1 MGVNVKFKSAI
12 FLLSFI
18 VSNFLFAQQSSE
30 NFKLIGSVVDLMTS
44 KPLANTSV
52 VVFSK
57 SSGKELK
64 GIAADE
70 KGNFTLE
77 NIPES
82 KVRAKFSMVGYQTQV
97 IDSVDLDKSSRIGLI
112 RLLPTSIEMPEMVIK
127 SMKPM
132 IEFHA
137 DRQVINMDRLPGN
150 SGSLTE
156 ALKNS
161 GLVEVDPATNKITVR
176 GQGLKIQMDGHEYS
190 MPAEMLAQ
198 LPATMIDQVEVIL
211 APGAKESAEG
221 GTYIL
226 NLITKKEAFS
236 NISGMLSLS
245 YSTNKNSFGGSYFN
259 YKVDKLNLFGQ
270 AYGSYFTNNVLNEG
284 ERYVY
289 SSPSMYYQ
297 NTSGEGKNNYY
308 GGYFKFGFDYDFDAS
323 NSATFFINYNGY
335 KYNSEN
341 TGNSFV
347 NNSNNVFQYSYN
359 RLNNSDGANNNLSFY
374 GFYKKKFDTK
384 GNELTLDAMYTIY
397 GNPTNSKMNLG
408 YSNKINNPQL
418 QNSNTDVNAK
428 TFILKTDY
436 VLPIGQ
442 NRLEAGYNFTYR
454 TRNNDYNVLDFSYL
468 LDTWRDSLQL
478 SNLFKYN
485 ESIHALY
492 LTYAHKLGDFDIKF
506 GLRAEN
512 LSTEGNQITQN
523 ITFGENF
530 LSFFPNLNLSYKLSD
545 MFQLSFN
552 AFRRVTYPQIY
563 YINPFRQ
570 YQGPNSFSAGNPKI
584 QPNYVNSFA
593 VNLSQFISLFYTYTT
608 GNITYATTTENDSIL
623 ISSYIN
629 LNNQN
634 TYGFSLT
641 LPYNNTPMMPFHLPD
656 FISSW
661 YVSFNYRYSKQSGQY
676 LTEDLSLTD
685 KSYTLNTYL
694 SVKLWFDIDASI
706 SLYYIPRTENR
717 RGVRSEMKYMSLYL
731 SKTMMDRKIR
741 IYLIANDILN
751 AQRGNNETLGGNYY
765 TRNSYRVLNSQS
777 IGIGISYL
785 FNDYKERRDR
795 NIDDGRDAGNRGF

>member
-1 MGVNVKFKSAI
+1 
-12 FLLSFI
+12 
-18 VSNFLFAQQSSE
+18 
-30 NFKLIGSVVDLMTS
+30 MTS
-44 KPLANTSV
+44 KPLVGVSV

-57 SSGKELK
+57 TSGKEIK
-64 GIAADE
+64 GMATDA
-70 KGNFTLE
+70 KGNFTIE

-82 KVRAKFSMVGYQTQV
+82 KVRVKFSNVGYQTQV
-97 IDSVDLDKSSRIGLI
+97 IDSVALDKSPRIGLI
-112 RLLPTSIEMPEMVIK
+112 RLMATTIELPEVVIK

-137 DRQVINMDRLPGN
+137 DKQVINMDRLPGN
-150 SGSLTE
+150 NGSLTE

-161 GLVEVDPATNKITVR
+161 GLVEVDPATNKISVR
-176 GQGLKIQMDGHEYS
+176 GQDLKIQMDGREYP
-190 MPAEMLAQ
+190 MPSEMLGQ

-236 NISGMLSLS
+236 NFSGMFSLS
-245 YSTNKNSFGGSYFN
+245 SSTNKNSFGGSYFN

-270 AYGSYFTNNVLNEG
+270 AYGSYFGNNNLNES

-297 NTSGEGKNNYY
+297 KSSGEGKNSYY
-308 GGYFKFGFDYDFDAS
+308 GGYFKFGFDYDFDAN
-323 NSATFFINYNGY
+323 NSVTFFTNYNGY
-335 KYNSEN
+335 KYNSDN
-341 TGNSFV
+341 TGYSFV

-359 RLNNSDGANNNLSFY
+359 RINNNDGANNNLSFY
-374 GFYKKKFDTK
+374 GFYKRKFETK
-384 GNELTLDAMYTIY
+384 GKELTFDAMYTIY
-397 GNPTNSKMNLG
+397 GNPTNAKMNLD
-408 YSNKINNPQL
+408 YSNRTGRPQL

-428 TFILKTDY
+428 TLIMKTDF

-442 NRLEAGYNFTYR
+442 NRLETGYNFTYR
-454 TRNNDYNVLDFSYL
+454 TRNNDYNVLDYSYQFSI
-468 LDTWRDSLQL
+468 WRDSLQL

-492 LTYAHKLGDFDIKF
+492 LTYAHKLGDFDLKF

-523 ITFGENF
+523 INFTENF
-530 LSFFPNLNLSYKLSD
+530 LSYFPNLNLSYKISD
-545 MFQLSFN
+545 MFQLGFN

-570 YQGPNSFSAGNPKI
+570 YQGPNFFTAGNPKI
-584 QPNYVNSFA
+584 KPNYVNSYA
-593 VNLSQFISLFYTYTT
+593 LNLSQYISLYYTYTT
-608 GNITYATTTENDSIL
+608 GNITYATTTEKDSIL

-629 LNNQN
+629 LNNQD
-634 TYGFSLT
+634 TYGLSFT

-656 FISSW
+656 FINSW
-661 YVSFNYRYSKQSGQY
+661 YISFNYRYSKQSGQY

-685 KSYTLNTYL
+685 KSYTFNSYL
-694 SVKLWFDIDASI
+694 GIKLWFDIDANI
-706 SLYYIPRTENR
+706 SLYYVPKTENR
-717 RGVRSEMKYMSLYL
+717 RGVRSEMKYLSLYF
-731 SKTMMDRKIR
+731 SKTFMERKLR
-741 IYLIANDILN
+741 IYITMNDLLN
-751 AQRGNNETLGGNYY
+751 GQRGSNEMLGGSYY
-765 TRNSYRVLNSQS
+765 TRYYYEMLNSRT
-777 IGIGISYL
+777 IGIGISYM
-785 FNDYKERRDR
+785 FNDYKDRRDR